1 MSQRRKKNS
10 SKVNLTIS
18 FIFHTILVAA
28 IFYFAAREG
37 MLGKKMKTIVAEM
50 VREKK
55 PVEPSKAKEEP
66 KVAQQQPKAEEP
78 KTPVT
83 VPPPQVQVSAPP
95 TAAEAPPT
103 AAPPA
108 VDVPTLDFSDGAK
121 EVVTIS
127 DPKLLYKGLIELA
140 LRSRWDRP
148 ENIADDTFVAEV
160 ELQIDPQGN
169 VTGSKWIKGSG
180 NARWDKSVKDAL
192 AATKAINR
200 PSPKG
205 FPGVFLARFDVE
217 MMRTEEV
224 LKVSSIQ

>member
-1 MSQRRKKNS
+1 MSQHRKKHS
-10 SKVNLTIS
+10 SKANLTIS
-18 FIFHTILVAA
+18 FIFHGILIGAV
-28 IFYFAAREG
+28 FYFAAREG

-55 PVEPSKAKEEP
+55 PVEPPKPREEP
-66 KVAQQQPKAEEP
+66 KVAQQQPKTDEP
-78 KTPVT
+78 KAVAAVPQPQVATA
-83 VPPPQVQVSAPP
+83 PPP
-95 TAAEAPPT
+95 TEAPPA

-121 EVVTIS
+121 EVMTVS
-127 DPKLLYKGLIELA
+127 DPKLLYKGLVELA
-140 LRSRWDRP
+140 LRSRWERP
-148 ENIADDTFVAEV
+148 DDVADETYVAEV

-180 NARWDKSVKDAL
+180 DGRWDKSVKQAV

-200 PSPKG
+200 PPPKG
-205 FPGVFLARFDVE
+205 FPGTFLARFDVE
-217 MMRTEEV
+217 MTRTEEV

>member
-18 FIFHTILVAA
+18 FIFHSVLIAA
-28 IFYFAAREG
+28 VFYFAAREG

-50 VREKK
+50 VKEKK
-55 PVEPSKAKEEP
+55 PVEAPKPKEEP
-66 KVAQQQPKAEEP
+66 KVAQQKNDEP
-78 KTPVT
+78 KPVAT
-83 VPPPQVQVSAPP
+83 VPQPQTQVAAAPP
-95 TAAEAPPT
+95 TEAPPA

-108 VDVPTLDFSDGAK
+108 VDVPTLDFQDGAK

-140 LRSRWDRP
+140 LRSRWERP
-148 ENIADDTFVAEV
+148 EDIADDTYVAEV
-160 ELQIDPQGN
+160 ELQIDPKGN

-180 NARWDKSVKDAL
+180 DARWDKSVKQAV

-200 PSPKG
+200 PPPKG
-205 FPGVFLARFDVE
+205 FPGNFLARFDVE
-217 MMRTEEV
+217 MMRSEEV
-224 LKVSSIQ
+224 LKVGSIQ